1 MKLKNDCDRR
11 HLRGC
16 RGCVALG
23 TCASAARRMKLYVLP
38 SKEEAEAFVEAR
50 IAPRRA

>member
-23 TCASAARRMKLYVLP
+23 SCASAARRMKLFVLP
-38 SKEEAEAFVEAR
+38 SQEEAEAFIAAR
-50 IAPRRA
+50 IEPRHA